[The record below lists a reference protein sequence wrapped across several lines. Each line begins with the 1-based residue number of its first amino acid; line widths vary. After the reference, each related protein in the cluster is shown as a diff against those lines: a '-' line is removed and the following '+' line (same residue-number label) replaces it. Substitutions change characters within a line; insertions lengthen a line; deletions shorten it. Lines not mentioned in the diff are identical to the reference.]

1 MQGAR
6 RTILNMKRIL
16 VTACLLVFLVGAL
29 PSQAGA
35 ARRLETLGKDAAGDS
50 QPALDLVWL
59 SAGADRET
67 LEIRL
72 GIAGMTPV
80 MGGYPALP
88 GIEWTFDVGP
98 RTFVAEAVADTGG
111 PAFYLFE
118 MKGDSFVQLASPTG
132 TYNPDD
138 GYASILVP
146 LSEIGARRGS
156 VISGVGKKGTEDV
169 DAHVHL
175 GATTHYPDRMATT
188 KDIVV
193 P

>member
-1 MQGAR
+1 
-6 RTILNMKRIL
+6 
-16 VTACLLVFLVGAL
+16 
-29 PSQAGA
+29 
-35 ARRLETLGKDAAGDS
+35 
-50 QPALDLVWL
+50 
-59 SAGADRET
+59 
-67 LEIRL
+67 
-72 GIAGMTPV
+72 GMTPV

-98 RTFVAEAVADTGG
+98 RTFVAEAVADTSG

-118 MKGDSFVQLASPTG
+118 LKGGSFVQLATPSG

-146 LSEIGARRGS
+146 LSEIGARRAS